1 MAANGLR
8 SGRFLDTPEF
18 NPIHAIGN
26 SENTFNRFDLLPTSK
41 DALHVNLFL
50 ARNWF
55 QVPNSLDQPNQDQ
68 RQKVVTFDFAPGYQ
82 HTFSPT
88 TLLTINPFF
97 RQDRVHYYP
106 SPDPADDSPATLSQS
121 RRLLN
126 WGVRGDVSYSVAH
139 HNVKRAGSYASE
151 SWVFRLYSN

>member
-8 SGRFLDTPEF
+8 AGRFLDTPEF

-26 SENTFNRFDLLPTSK
+26 NSNAFNRFDYLPSSK
-41 DALHVNLFL
+41 DALHLNILL

-55 QVPNSLDQPNQDQ
+55 QTPNSLDQPTQDQ

-82 HTFSPT
+82 HTFNST
-88 TLLTINPFF
+88 MLMTINPFV

-106 SPDPADDSPATLSQS
+106 SPDPTDDSPATLSQN
-121 RRLLN
+121 R
-126 WGVRGDVSYSVAH
+126 
-139 HNVKRAGSYASE
+139 
-151 SWVFRLYSN
+151 